1 MAELNLDPSL
11 GIPVVP
17 QVDDEEVV
25 RDALAWLLHSRR
37 LPPPPAIF
45 VAGHG
50 DASAAVTAGE
60 RGSRGVPGGR

>member
-1 MAELNLDPSL
+1 MAELNQDPSL

-25 RDALAWLLHSRR
+25 RDTLARLLRSRR
-37 LPPPPAIF
+37 LPLPPVIF
-45 VAGHG
+45 VAGQG